1 MKRTWWD
8 DFCGADWPA
17 VAAMGVLPW
26 MGPQLEPK

>member
-17 VAAMGVLPW
+17 YVAAMVVMGVLQW
-26 MGPQLEPK
+26 MGP